1 MKLKEPC
8 LILENRE
15 TEKEAKEEITSEDTT
30 NSESEAI
37 PILNQSKI
45 EAKETEEISEIEAKM
60 FVKDEKDLKE
70 VNIKETKNEIV
81 DKTDKIDVKV
91 DKKDKSYT
99 EEECLNA
106 LNETKGDS
114 FIDATSSSSPL
125 STSLPE
131 TAALLISLSVNTM
144 PETDKKTVD
153 VIADNLFEVSVAL
166 DQASTV
172 AKFLPDTDHGLA
184 ISSSCRVN

>member
-1 MKLKEPC
+1 MWRSYRFEDESLKEERETEKETDKLEREKEKDFNDDEDDIRKKIVMKSKEPC

-106 LNETKGDS
+106 LNETQGDS
-114 FIDATSSSSPL
+114 FIDATSS
-125 STSLPE
+125 
-131 TAALLISLSVNTM
+131 
-144 PETDKKTVD
+144 
-153 VIADNLFEVSVAL
+153 
-166 DQASTV
+166 
-172 AKFLPDTDHGLA
+172 
-184 ISSSCRVN
+184 